1 MSNTDKQPLVV
12 EQNVRPVIRRLLCP
26 DCNVDMLRAN
36 FDILLTFPPKVS
48 YTCPKC
54 GMTHVSSESYPR
66 IEWITEEGEIVY
78 V

>member
-12 EQNVRPVIRRLLCP
+12 EQNVRAVLRRLLCP
-26 DCNVDMLRAN
+26 DCNVDMLRGN

-66 IEWITEEGEIVY
+66 IEWITEEGENVY
-78 V
+78 L